1 MDFLKLTEFYYS
13 FVANSHNKKL
23 GNMVTVST
31 SSNSCPLSCGLY
43 NDCYGKMGNTRIH
56 WSRLDKNGL
65 SYAELCHL
73 LNGLRKKTKVR
84 FNVVGDLASDNDQK
98 SDNTPIIDATKL
110 LKLSN
115 IVKSRMLDMILY
127 THHSIDDVLNVE
139 ALKIAFSKGL
149 HINIS
154 CETIEKAKKA
164 LNYGLNA
171 VIVLPLDS
179 INKVLKIDALT
190 LVRCPAEYNA
200 KIQCVNCMLCAKNR
214 VDKKIVIV
222 FTAHGT
228 SKKRLST
235 KLMGLNDANL

>member
-1 MDFLKLTEFYYS
+1 MDFIKTLEFYYS
-13 FVANSHNKKL
+13 FIANSHNKKT

-43 NDCYGKMGNTRIH
+43 NDCYGKMGHTRIH

-65 SYAELCHL
+65 NYAELCHL

-115 IVKSRMLDMILY
+115 IVRNKMLDMILY
-127 THHSIDDVLNVE
+127 THHSIDEVLNVN

-149 HINIS
+149 NVNVS
-154 CETIEKAKKA
+154 CETIEKAKHA
-164 LNYGLNA
+164 LNLGLNA
-171 VIVLPLDS
+171 VIVLPLNS
-179 INKVLKIDALT
+179 IHKVIKIDDVT
-190 LVRCPAEYNA
+190 IVRCPAEYNS
-200 KIQCVNCMLCAKNR
+200 KIQCVNCMLCSKDR
-214 VDKKIVIV
+214 IKKRVIV
-222 FTAHGT
+222 GFTSHGT
-228 SKKRLST
+228 SKKRLSE
-235 KLMGLNDANL
+235 KLKGLNDANL